1 MPMTNPFEWY
11 DKHFNEIEIVNPT
24 RRTRMKAR
32 RIKTGGILI
41 TTSDPLMLKQWKK
54 EKDRVTVIAVE
65 LDPDSIGLR
74 TVRSLTVKVYAP
86 EPCL

>member
-11 DKHFNEIEIVNPT
+11 DKHFDEIEIVNPT

-41 TTSDPLMLKQWKK
+41 TTSDPLMLKQLKK

-86 EPCL
+86 KPCS

>member
-1 MPMTNPFEWY
+1 MPMTSPIEWY
-11 DKHFNEIEIVNPT
+11 DNHFGEIEIVNPT

-41 TTSDPLMLKQWKK
+41 TTSDPLMLKQLKK

-65 LDPDSIGLR
+65 LDPGSIGLR
-74 TVRSLTVKVYAP
+74 TVRSLAVKVCP
-86 EPCL
+86 PKPCS